1 MNIEVN
7 IEKEDKDKTIEIGHI
22 EEIDKYYTEKKEDR
36 IQDRI
41 DNIIRKNKVNLDRK
55 ANKIVIKIQQIMI
68 IN

>member
-7 IEKEDKDKTIEIGHI
+7 IEKEDKDKIIEIDHI

-36 IQDRI
+36 IQDMI
-41 DNIIRKNKVNLDRK
+41 DKIIQKNKVNLDRK
-55 ANKIVIKIQQIMI
+55 ANKIVIKIQTVI

>member
-7 IEKEDKDKTIEIGHI
+7 IEKEDKDKIIEIDHI

-36 IQDRI
+36 IQDMK
-41 DNIIRKNKVNLDRK
+41 DKIIQKNKVNLDRK
-55 ANKIVIKIQQIMI
+55 ANKIVIKIQTMI